1 MNIILAIIIGY
12 LLGNFNA
19 PYILGKIFKGIDIR
33 ERGTSNAGA
42 ANAVIVMGWKL
53 GAASFLIDA
62 LKATGAMWIVKYLTG
77 GNTDLSI
84 LAGAMAVVGH
94 IYPVFMKF
102 KGGKG
107 IASILGMMLGLNG
120 FIAII
125 LYLTIV
131 LGAVISN
138 NLVIGEFLILILF
151 PVAVYLFGYSNV
163 AVALI
168 VFVSLLSTYKLSD
181 NLIRTFKGTE
191 QKLSSVLFKKK

>member
-1 MNIILAIIIGY
+1 MLRIIYWLMLIII
-12 LLGNFNA
+12 
-19 PYILGKIFKGIDIR
+19 
-33 ERGTSNAGA
+33 
-42 ANAVIVMGWKL
+42 
-53 GAASFLIDA
+53 
-62 LKATGAMWIVKYLTG
+62 
-77 GNTDLSI
+77 
-84 LAGAMAVVGH
+84 
-94 IYPVFMKF
+94 
-102 KGGKG
+102 
-107 IASILGMMLGLNG
+107 
-120 FIAII
+120 
-125 LYLTIV
+125 IV